1 MERFIGID
9 NMGLWPNLT
18 TLQDRS
24 LGALVFNQPCHG
36 TRPGEVEAWHSVD
49 GGRTWQRRGVP
60 VPHGPSEIRMNVAA
74 GLTPDG
80 AWLCAVWGF
89 TGWSQVLETSLQEGR
104 ITWGEFWTKLPPNT
118 ARVSRSHDGGYTWEI
133 IGVLPSLAGYT
144 PLVPYGDIHSGAD
157 GCLRMSAYAD
167 PVQEDS
173 VEYLENAKFGS
184 SFFLRSPDGG
194 ASWEIQSILPING
207 SNETAPIYKGSGHW
221 LAASRVLESCGG
233 QHLSLCESHDD
244 GTTWTEGEILGLRGS
259 FPGAFLQ
266 MKDRLLLVHGSRY
279 LNNNGIY
286 TRVYDQENQG
296 WTTPRQIVDLTGTED
311 VGYPSAALNS
321 DGSVVVAY
329 YADRSPCH
337 QRYHMGVLIL
347 DENEL

>member
-1 MERFIGID
+1 MERYLGID

-24 LGALVFNQPCHG
+24 LGVLIFNQPSHG
-36 TRPGEVEAWHSVD
+36 TRPGEVEAWHSGD

-60 VPHGPSEIRMNVAA
+60 LPHGKDEIRMNVAA
-74 GLTPDG
+74 GLTADG

-89 TGWSQVLETSLQEGR
+89 GGWSQELETALQSGR
-104 ITWGEFWTKLPPNT
+104 ITWGEFWTKLPPRV
-118 ARVSRSHDGGYTWEI
+118 AMVSRSRDAGSTWEI
-133 IGVLPSLAGYT
+133 LGELPPVAGFS
-144 PLVPYGDIHSGAD
+144 PLVPYGDIHHGAD

-167 PVQEDS
+167 PAQGDS
-173 VEYLENAKFGS
+173 TDYLEIAKGGAA
-184 SFFLRSPDGG
+184 FFLKSPDGG
-194 ASWEIQSILPING
+194 ISWEIQSSLPIHG
-207 SNETAPIYKGSGHW
+207 SNETAPIHLGGGRW

-233 QHLSLCESHDD
+233 QHLTLCESGDD
-244 GTTWTEGEILGLRGS
+244 GATWTEGEIVGTRGS

-286 TRVYDQENQG
+286 SRVYDSENQG
-296 WTTPRQIVDLTGTED
+296 WTTPRRLVDLTGAED

-321 DGSVVVAY
+321 RDEIVIAY

-337 QRYHMGVLIL
+337 DRYHMGVLIL